1 MSDAPSRRDQ
11 GSLCPKRPSR
21 RYASDRQKPW
31 RRLPSTL
38 FRDALRQSNQI
49 VGGGSEGEGPPDAA
63 ATAEL
68 RLLLPGHRL
77 DPAER
82 LFDPLADALTDGIGP
97 VARRACVPPRTS
109 ATGVLRHMRRH
120 CHRAQLIDEVFRVVG
135 LVGTERDRARPV
147 GARFDH
153 GERRYPLGMA
163 VSRRQT
169 SINQKA
175 MVVLHQAMADEAE
188 LGFLAWSLAVEP
200 CIGIRRR
207 DMRLVRPLLSMEI
220 GFGIAPAT
228 GRRLVRSV
236 PWLKALQRSPRFDQ
250 RPVDREVVGG

>member
-31 RRLPSTL
+31 RRREALRSTL
-38 FRDALRQSNQI
+38 FRYELRQSNQI

-63 ATAEL
+63 ATTEL

-82 LFDPLADALTDGIGP
+82 LFDALADALTAGIAAVP
-97 VARRACVPPRTS
+97 RRACVDRRTS
-109 ATGVLRHMRRH
+109 AAGVLR
-120 CHRAQLIDEVFRVVG
+120 
-135 LVGTERDRARPV
+135 
-147 GARFDH
+147 
-153 GERRYPLGMA
+153 RRYPLGVA

-169 SINQKA
+169 GINQKA
-175 MVVLHQAMADEAE
+175 MAVLHQAMADEAK
-188 LGFLAWSLAVEP
+188 LGFLARSLAVEP

-207 DMRLVRPLLSMEI
+207 DMRLVRPLLAMEV
-220 GFGIAPAT
+220 GFCIAAAT
-228 GRRLVRSV
+228 GRRLIRAI
-236 PWLKALQRSPRFDQ
+236 PWLKTLQRSPR
-250 RPVDREVVGG
+250 

>member
-38 FRDALRQSNQI
+38 FRDELRQSNQI
-49 VGGGSEGEGPPDAA
+49 VGGGSEGEG
-63 ATAEL
+63 
-68 RLLLPGHRL
+68 R
-77 DPAER
+77 
-82 LFDPLADALTDGIGP
+82 
-97 VARRACVPPRTS
+97 
-109 ATGVLRHMRRH
+109 
-120 CHRAQLIDEVFRVVG
+120 
-135 LVGTERDRARPV
+135 
-147 GARFDH
+147 ARFDH

-175 MVVLHQAMADEAE
+175 MAVLHQAMADEAE
-188 LGFLAWSLAVEP
+188 LGFLAWSLAVQP